1 MNQKRNTILVI
12 DDDPGLRK
20 SLSAFLKKNGYEII
34 SGENGE
40 QGLQLLK
47 NNEVDLVLL
56 DIRMPGMDGITVLKE
71 IKKLSPY
78 LNVII
83 ITGFATV
90 ETAVEAMKEGAV
102 DYITKPFDLYELK
115 DKIEKYIGQE
125 YLVIKNRVE
134 KEKDEQNRSRF
145 NDTIGKSKEM
155 QEIYQLIDK
164 ISSSDVTVL
173 ILGES
178 GVGKEMVARS
188 IYENSLRSKAPFVKL
203 NCAAIPEHLLES
215 ELFGYEKGAFT
226 GASQQKKGLFE
237 LANEGTIFLD
247 EIGDMSLTTQSKILR
262 ILQEGEFQRVGGVKT
277 LKANVR
283 IIAAT
288 NIDIQEAINQGK
300 FREDLYYRL
309 NVVRIT
315 IPPLRKRIE
324 DIPLLT
330 QEFINSYNQKYGKQI
345 SRVTPEAMHLLMTYN
360 WPGNVRELKNV
371 CEQVVVLNE
380 TDVITAD
387 DLPEEIK
394 RINLDTSYGDS
405 SNQTLKDITRNLTIE
420 IEKKIILDTLE
431 ETGWNRNETAEKLG
445 ITTRTLYNKIKE
457 YELEK

>member
-1 MNQKRNTILVI
+1 MKQKHNKILVI

-20 SLSAFLKKNGYEII
+20 SLSVFLTKNGYKII
-34 SGENGE
+34 SAENGE
-40 QGLQLLK
+40 QGIKLLK
-47 NNEVDLVLL
+47 NKAVDLVLL
-56 DIRMPGMDGITVLKE
+56 DIRMPGMDGITVLKR

-83 ITGFATV
+83 ITGFGTV
-90 ETAVEAMKEGAV
+90 ETAVEAMKEGAI
-102 DYITKPFDLYELK
+102 DYITKPFDLHELK
-115 DKIEKYIGQE
+115 AKIEKYIELE
-125 YLVIKNRVE
+125 YLLIKNRVE
-134 KEKDEQNRSRF
+134 KERDEVNCSRF
-145 NDTIGKSKEM
+145 NGIIGKSKDM

-164 ISSSDVTVL
+164 ITSSDVTVL

-188 IYENSLRSKAPFVKL
+188 IYEKSLRSDAPFVKL

-247 EIGDMSLTTQSKILR
+247 EIGDMSLATQSKILR
-262 ILQEGEFQRVGGVKT
+262 ILQEGEFQRVGGIET

-288 NIDIQEAINQGK
+288 NIDIQKAISQGK

-315 IPPLRKRIE
+315 IPPLRKRVE

-330 QEFINSYNQKYGKQI
+330 TEFFNNYNKKYGKNI
-345 SRVTPEAMHLLMTYN
+345 RGVSPEAMRLLMTYD

-380 TDVITAD
+380 TNIITAE

-394 RINLDTSYGDS
+394 SIDVNTDYGDS
-405 SNQTLKDITRNLTIE
+405 SNQSLKDITRNLTIE

-431 ETGWNRNETAEKLG
+431 ETNWNRNETAEKLG